1 MNRTVAFALALTLG
15 WGLAAVLGA
24 AVGSVSVPLDQVFA
38 VVWGGPESAEEPA
51 HGAIVWSLRLP
62 RVALATLVGA
72 ALAAGGAALQGVF
85 RNPLADPYVL
95 GIASGGALGAASAM
109 VLFTGLGLFGPV
121 FGGFA
126 GAFGAA
132 LVVHSLARSAGRLS
146 VNAVLL
152 AGVAVGLSCS
162 AGVSLVLVLAETQA
176 TNVLIWL
183 MGSVGG
189 RGWSEVFWV
198 AALTGVGI
206 IPLLVQARALDAFAL
221 GEESASALGVHTER
235 VKLTVFAAVALL
247 VAAAVSFCGLI
258 GFVGLIVPHGV
269 RMLVGPGHRQLVV
282 LSAIAG
288 AFVLVS
294 ADLGARVLLA
304 DRELPIGVI
313 TGCLG
318 GPFFLIL
325 LRRRFLDAGR

>member
-1 MNRTVAFALALTLG
+1 MNRGLACGLALALG
-15 WGLAAVLGA
+15 WALAAALGA
-24 AVGSVSVPLDQVFA
+24 AVGSVSVPLDQVLA
-38 VVWGGPESAEEPA
+38 VVWGGPESAQEPA

-95 GIASGGALGAASAM
+95 GIASGGALGAALAM
-109 VLFTGLGLFGPV
+109 VVFTGLGLFGPV
-121 FGGFA
+121 FGGFV

-132 LVVHSLARSAGRLS
+132 FLVHSLARSAGRLS

-189 RGWSEVFWV
+189 RGWSEVLWV
-198 AALTGVGI
+198 AGLTGVGI
-206 IPLLVQARALDAFAL
+206 VPLLAQARALDAFAL

-235 VKLTVFAAVALL
+235 VKLVVFAAVALL

-325 LRRRFLDAGR
+325 LRRRFLNAGR

>member
-1 MNRTVAFALALTLG
+1 M
-15 WGLAAVLGA
+15 
-24 AVGSVSVPLDQVFA
+24 
-38 VVWGGPESAEEPA
+38 
-51 HGAIVWSLRLP
+51 
-62 RVALATLVGA
+62 ATLVGA
-72 ALAAGGAALQGVF
+72 SLAAGGAALQGVF

-95 GIASGGALGAASAM
+95 GIASGGAFGAALVM
-109 VLFTGLGLFGPV
+109 VIFTGLGLFGPV
-121 FGGFA
+121 FGGFV
-126 GAFGAA
+126 GAFSAA
-132 LVVHSLARSAGRLS
+132 ILVHSLARSAGGLS

-189 RGWSEVFWV
+189 RGWAEVSCV
-198 AALTGVGI
+198 ALLTGIGLL
-206 IPLLVQARALDAFAL
+206 PLLSQARALDAFSL
-221 GEESASALGVHTER
+221 GEENASALGVSTER
-235 VKLTVFAAVALL
+235 VKLITFAAVALL

-269 RMLVGPGHRQLVV
+269 RMIVGPGHRKLLF

-294 ADLGARVLLA
+294 ADLCARVLLT

-318 GPFFLIL
+318 GPFFLVL
-325 LRRRFLDAGR
+325 LRRSFLSAGR

>member
-1 MNRTVAFALALTLG
+1 MIRPLALGVFLAIG
-15 WGLAAVLGA
+15 WGVACVLGA
-24 AVGSVSVPLDQVFA
+24 AVGSVSIPLAEVVA
-38 VVWGGPESAEEPA
+38 VVWGGPEAAQEPS

-62 RVALATLVGA
+62 RVFMATLVGA

-95 GIASGGALGAASAM
+95 GIASGGALGAALIM
-109 VLFTGLGLFGPV
+109 VLAAGLGFLAPV

-126 GAFGAA
+126 GALGAA
-132 LVVHSLARSAGRLS
+132 ILVHALARTAGRLS

-176 TNVLIWL
+176 TNVLMWL

-189 RGWSEVFWV
+189 RGWTEVACV
-198 AALTGVGI
+198 AALTVVGLV
-206 IPLLVQARALDAFAL
+206 PLVLHSRALDAFAL

-235 VKLTVFAAVALL
+235 VKLVIFAAVALL

-258 GFVGLIVPHGV
+258 GFVGLIVPHGI
-269 RMLVGPGHRQLVV
+269 RMLVGPKHNALVP

-288 AFVLVS
+288 AFVLVA
-294 ADLGARVLLA
+294 ADLGARVLLT

-318 GPFFLIL
+318 GPFFLVL
-325 LRRRFLDAGR
+325 LRRSFASAGR